1 MQDKREYCGMDFEE
15 RKRNGLS
22 GSQLEVQQSRIR
34 PNVLGLGEW
43 AEGRCGCPVDALWD
57 AHLLF
62 KFRRGVERGRAC
74 CSALQ

>member
-1 MQDKREYCGMDFEE
+1 VRK
-15 RKRNGLS
+15 RKRNGLP

-43 AEGRCGCPVDALWD
+43 AEGRCGCPVE

-62 KFRRGVERGRAC
+62 KFRRGVERGRA
-74 CSALQ
+74 SLLAAVAVNR